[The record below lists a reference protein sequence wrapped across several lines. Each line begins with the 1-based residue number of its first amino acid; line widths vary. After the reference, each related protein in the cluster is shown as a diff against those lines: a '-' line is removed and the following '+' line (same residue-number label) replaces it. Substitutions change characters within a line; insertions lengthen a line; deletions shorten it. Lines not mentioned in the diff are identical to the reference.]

1 MINFRQSPTNLK
13 LNLISW
19 TLGEDHSIDIESLHK
34 RLYMSL
40 STPVV
45 RIARA
50 CFSNEQFAGVL
61 GQAGCRQYHFN

>member
-1 MINFRQSPTNLK
+1 MTKIGDDKNLVPSIQ
-13 LNLISW
+13 NLTYW
-19 TLGEDHSIDIESLHK
+19 DHSIDIESLHK